1 MNLQKIQ
8 HAIGRLSRAEREELA
23 TWLADL
29 WEGESPAG
37 AVEEARVAYAESSSR
52 DMTVEEYLAFEEASP
67 WRHEY
72 IDGWVYAMS
81 GATVAHNKLTF
92 QLAKALSDRLS
103 GGPCQV
109 FLTDLKLRL
118 QLGEDEIFYYPD
130 VMVAC
135 RPEEWGRDFIRNP
148 KVVAEVLSPSTRHI
162 DQREKSLNYRRTA
175 GIEEYIILSQ
185 NDCRVLLHRREDRWR
200 RRIVNGADA
209 VLELRSLGVALPLE
223 EIYDGVQAGGTL
235 ASAPQKQ

>member
-1 MNLQKIQ
+1 MILQEIQ
-8 HAIGRLSRAEREELA
+8 RTIGRLSRGEREELA
-23 TWLADL
+23 AWLADL
-29 WEGESPAG
+29 WESESPAG
-37 AVEEARVAYAESSSR
+37 AVEEARVAYGESSSR
-52 DMTVEEYLAFEEASP
+52 NMTVDEYLAFEEASP

-103 GGPCQV
+103 GGSCQV

-118 QLGEDEIFYYPD
+118 RLGEDEVFYYPD

-135 RPEEWGRDFIRNP
+135 RPEEWGPDFIRNP
-148 KVVAEVLSPSTRHI
+148 KMVAEVLSPSTRHI

-175 GIEEYIILSQ
+175 SIEEYIILSQ
-185 NDCRVLLHRREDRWR
+185 NDWQVFLHRREDRWVR
-200 RRIVNGADA
+200 RVVSGADG
-209 VLELRSLGVALPLE
+209 VLELRSLGVALPLKG
-223 EIYDGVQAGGTL
+223 IYDGVQAGGTL
-235 ASAPQKQ
+235 ASAPQKK